1 MMNKNEYKGSEK
13 MEKKFG
19 TFRKATFG
27 GFNRKDVISYIEKI
41 KNETF
46 EYRCQVEDT
55 IKKLNEKIIEL
66 EGALV
71 TDANSSYIS
80 GKGEITI
87 PSGEGYTD
95 IKDATQ
101 HLREVAD
108 ELCSSL
114 GDFIE
119 KLSQRGL
126 CDSDFTPSADIS
138 SAVEEESPTDVES
151 ILSSIAFLNEAETK
165 TETDEKNQ
173 GSGTAV
179 GDILS
184 SLSFLY

>member
-1 MMNKNEYKGSEK
+1 MNNDKYKGSEK
-13 MEKKFG
+13 MDKKFG

-46 EYRCQVEDT
+46 EYRCQVEET
-55 IKKLNEKIIEL
+55 IKKLNEKIFEL
-66 EGALV
+66 EGALA
-71 TDANSSYIS
+71 TDGRAEAPSQTAIA
-80 GKGEITI
+80 I
-87 PSGEGYTD
+87 PLGEGYTD

-126 CDSDFTPSADIS
+126 CDGDFAASPESSSDKQEQRPAN
-138 SAVEEESPTDVES
+138 DVES
-151 ILSSIAFLNEAETK
+151 ILSSIAFLNEPKKEAETDTK
-165 TETDEKNQ
+165 TQENSTQ
-173 GSGTAV
+173 V

>member
-1 MMNKNEYKGSEK
+1 MDKN
-13 MEKKFG
+13 FG
-19 TFRKATFG
+19 TFRKSAFG
-27 GFNRKDVISYIEKI
+27 GFNRRDVISYIERI

-55 IKKLNEKIIEL
+55 IKKLNDKISQL
-66 EGALV
+66 ETALASDTV
-71 TDANSSYIS
+71 TATTPAAVKD
-80 GKGEITI
+80 GFGT
-87 PSGEGYTD
+87 EGYTD

-114 GDFIE
+114 GEFIE

-126 CDSDFTPSADIS
+126 CEGGCQTSYADVQS
-138 SAVEEESPTDVES
+138 EAVTDVDS
-151 ILSSIAFLNEAETK
+151 ILSSLTFLSDKKDK
-165 TETDEKNQ
+165 TEAYEKNE
-173 GSGTAV
+173 GNGTQV
-179 GDILS
+179 EDILS